1 VRYYGNNGSDRR
13 DYELLTARKITA
25 ENYHRITKLITDN
38 NNEIAELEQSL
49 SNERV
54 KFKDFADTISLMDK
68 VLSTTYVQGLVDE
81 EKHRRQSEFV
91 KNGLKSADSSM
102 DELRRVDEIVKKV
115 TEPSKPL
122 PENQQYRPKRR

>member
-1 VRYYGNNGSDRR
+1 MTS
-13 DYELLTARKITA
+13 ECA
-25 ENYHRITKLITDN
+25 
-38 NNEIAELEQSL
+38 
-49 SNERV
+49 
-54 KFKDFADTISLMDK
+54 KFKDFADTLTLMEK

-115 TEPSKPL
+115 TEPSKPP
-122 PENQQYRPKRR
+122 PETSRYIPQRRK